1 MSKGQGI
8 YYVKQNFRSYKINEI
23 FTSINGL
30 MCVQYIML
38 YSTANKN
45 LPIHTKKKSGN
56 TSLDKKKHALI
67 RCSWLFNHQD

>member
-45 LPIHTKKKSGN
+45 LPIHTKKN
-56 TSLDKKKHALI
+56 QETPA
-67 RCSWLFNHQD
+67 